1 MRLLFI
7 PCVEGVSQSITK
19 LVELALWQ
27 LTFVGGKLGAM
38 DKATRTVIKKVRET
52 RPRNSYPYCKV
63 YLEHKLS

>member
-1 MRLLFI
+1 M
-7 PCVEGVSQSITK
+7 TK

-38 DKATRTVIKKVRET
+38 DKATRKVIKKVRET

-63 YLEHKLS
+63 Y